1 VKLLDRFNQFY
12 NDECSASP
20 WGSITSM
27 EHLEATT
34 IRAAIYAFARKYNMK
49 DKIPVEDL
57 KNLADLIEEQGNEF
71 LKKHQT
77 FMKESQGYPQYP
89 LDALE

>member
-1 VKLLDRFNQFY
+1 MKLLDRFNQFY

-34 IRAAIYAFARKYNMK
+34 IRAALYAFARKYGMK
-49 DKIPVEDL
+49 ESIPVEDL

-77 FMKESQGYPQYP
+77 FMKPAQEHSKTD
-89 LDALE
+89 LDAL

>member
-1 VKLLDRFNQFY
+1 MRLLDRFNEYY
-12 NDECSASP
+12 NDTCAASP

-34 IRAAIYAFARKYNMK
+34 IRASIYAFARKYNMK
-49 DKIPVEDL
+49 DSIPVEDL

-71 LKKHQT
+71 LKRT
-77 FMKESQGYPQYP
+77 ETLMKVAQKRPGKD
-89 LDALE
+89 LDAL

>member
-1 VKLLDRFNQFY
+1 MRLLDRFNEYY
-12 NDECSASP
+12 NDTCAASP

-34 IRAAIYAFARKYNMK
+34 IRASIYAFARKYNMK
-49 DKIPVEDL
+49 DSIPVEDL

-71 LKKHQT
+71 LKRT
-77 FMKESQGYPQYP
+77 ETLMKEHRNK
-89 LDALE
+89 EE

>member
-1 VKLLDRFNQFY
+1 MNILQRYNDFY

-27 EHLEATT
+27 ENLQATA
-34 IRAAIYAFARKYNMK
+34 IRATLYAFARKYNMK

-77 FMKESQGYPQYP
+77 LMKPAQGNTKTD
-89 LDALE
+89 LDAL